1 MTIPTAS
8 SATKMSLPITA
19 TSAARS
25 LGSILR
31 TCLTKRNIGMRS
43 ASCVPNVG
51 RHLSTSNLGPRR
63 TEFIV
68 DPATMLSSPLGA
80 MDAMMSLEQ
89 AEENGVQ
96 DPTVA

>member
-1 MTIPTAS
+1 
-8 SATKMSLPITA
+8 
-19 TSAARS
+19 
-25 LGSILR
+25 
-31 TCLTKRNIGMRS
+31 MRS
-43 ASCVPNVG
+43 ASYVPNVG

-89 AEENGVQ
+89 VSVLYFLILPLGGLEF
-96 DPTVA
+96 